1 MSLWRLE
8 WLRLVRTHRIWILL
22 GIFTFF
28 GALGPLTA
36 KYLPEIIDRLGA
48 GAEVAVPPATPEL
61 AMAQYSG
68 NVVQIGLLAVV
79 FIAAAALAFDAKPE
93 MSVFLRTRA
102 SVDSILRPR
111 YVVNMVAAAGA
122 AFAGSAVAY
131 VGTSLLISA
140 PNPGDTV
147 VASVLLALYLAFAVS
162 TTGLVASLVRGVPAT
177 ALLSIGVL
185 ITIGLAGLVPVVKP
199 WLPSE
204 LVGAFDGLI
213 AGTGF
218 IYGRAVA
225 TTIVVVVVSAMVSVR
240 LMRRREI

>member
-36 KYLPEIIDRLGA
+36 KYLPEIVDRLGA
-48 GAEVAVPPATPEL
+48 GAEVAIPPATPEL

-79 FIAAAALAFDAKPE
+79 FIAAAALAFDSKPE

-102 SVDSILRPR
+102 SIRSILRPR
-111 YVVNMVAAAGA
+111 YIVNMVAAAGA
-122 AFAGSAVAY
+122 AFAGSAVAFI
-131 VGTSLLISA
+131 GTAILITSPNTVDTILGSLM
-140 PNPGDTV
+140 
-147 VASVLLALYLAFAVS
+147 LALYFVFAVAV
-162 TTGLVASLVRGVPAT
+162 TGLVASLVRGVPAT

-185 ITIGLAGLVPVVKP
+185 ITLGLLGLIPVVKP

-204 LVGAFDGLI
+204 LVGAFDGLV

-225 TTIVVVVVSAMVSVR
+225 STVVVAIVSVAVSVL
-240 LMRRREI
+240 LMGRREI